1 MCTID
6 SCWEANFDKVIDPL
20 AFNVRKP
27 GNQMMTYDTLGD
39 VNSYFQSET
48 KAHNVEG
55 SAMNTLFMQKGQPN
69 FLITQSTS
77 LASTI
82 KGQVA
87 RIFDYYQSSDSD
99 MTFAIQ

>member
-6 SCWEANFDKVIDPL
+6 SCWEANFDKAIDPL

-87 RIFDYYQSSDSD
+87 RIFDYYQSSD
-99 MTFAIQ
+99 